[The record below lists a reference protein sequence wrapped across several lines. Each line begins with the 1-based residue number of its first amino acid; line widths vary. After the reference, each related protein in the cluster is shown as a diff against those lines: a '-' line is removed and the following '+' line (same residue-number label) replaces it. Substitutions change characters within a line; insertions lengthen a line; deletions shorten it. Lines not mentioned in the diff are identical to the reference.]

1 MADQENAEANS
12 NLDDSLL
19 EEGNELD
26 KLDYIKERK
35 NLRIREIER
44 KHRRRCLI
52 LTDCSKK
59 GTKTMP
65 WPKTR
70 ITVTG
75 KKNRNVKYSQHCI
88 KISWVSIWIATRLIT
103 ET

>member
-52 LTDCSKK
+52 FNGL
-59 GTKTMP
+59 
-65 WPKTR
+65 
-70 ITVTG
+70 
-75 KKNRNVKYSQHCI
+75 Q
-88 KISWVSIWIATRLIT
+88 
-103 ET
+103 